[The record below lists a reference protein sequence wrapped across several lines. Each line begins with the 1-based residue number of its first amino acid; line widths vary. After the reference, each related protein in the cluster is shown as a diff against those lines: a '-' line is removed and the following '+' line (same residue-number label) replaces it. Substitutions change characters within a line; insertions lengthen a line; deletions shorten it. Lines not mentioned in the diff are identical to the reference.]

1 MKLYKKKY
9 MKKQGQAKQK
19 KRNEIWEKWEILQEE
34 NRPEFSRKKNTK
46 KFVFCFSFP
55 ACGEIAILWL
65 AILSGGKKGP
75 LYNSVVGRGGP
86 IKSNKTES
94 NAFFL

>member
-1 MKLYKKKY
+1 MKFEKSEKFFKKKIDL
-9 MKKQGQAKQK
+9 
-19 KRNEIWEKWEILQEE
+19 NFHE
-34 NRPEFSRKKNTK
+34 KKNTK